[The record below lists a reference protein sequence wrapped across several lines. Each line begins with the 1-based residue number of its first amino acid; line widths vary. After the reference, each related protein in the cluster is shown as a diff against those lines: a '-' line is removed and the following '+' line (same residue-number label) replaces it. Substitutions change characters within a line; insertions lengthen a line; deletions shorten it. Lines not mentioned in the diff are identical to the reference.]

1 MIPMD
6 TSSGGAEKKALW
18 KGEVLQFGLPLEK
31 RGTLMHRRLL
41 ISRYRVVAVTAIFAA
56 SLLAQSA
63 KHSAASLGYRTDGMA
78 PTPLSPGD
86 ASKLEQQLAAHPDD
100 ETVRDKLL
108 KYYWHNSVR
117 EPRLESIF
125 WLIEHHPESPLHG
138 NQTAGIMP
146 VRADG
151 KTDIWFQSG
160 VPLNDVADFQRALAL
175 WEQQVKEH
183 PQNASVLFNAAR
195 VVGFSS
201 VNERQIA
208 LAERAQ
214 ELDHERYTSPLAQ
227 LYVQILIHKGRELA
241 DAERIKSK
249 LLSSRDVDL
258 IGSVAREMIDR
269 KAEDVVGASNGSV
282 QAQVVASQATELL
295 SRAMILDPN
304 NSAWSEL
311 MEGARELASRP
322 KPGAQTENQRP
333 LDAIRI
339 PEDVA
344 VMNLL
349 SSPKPMYPPEA
360 TTEELNRTVKFT
372 IRIGADGRVRK
383 VELVSGSPLF
393 ASPAREAVQQY
404 VYRPIFIDGAAVE
417 VIAPVK
423 VDFHLPSQQ

>member
-1 MIPMD
+1 MHV
-6 TSSGGAEKKALW
+6 SSF
-18 KGEVLQFGLPLEK
+18 VP
-31 RGTLMHRRLL
+31 R
-41 ISRYRVVAVTAIFAA
+41 SRFVAVTAIFAA

-63 KHSAASLGYRTDGMA
+63 RAPAAFLGYRTDGMMLA
-78 PTPLSPGD
+78 LDHLSPGD
-86 ASKLEQQLAAHPDD
+86 ASKLEQQLAANPDD
-100 ETVRDKLL
+100 ETLRDKLL

-151 KTDIWFQSG
+151 KTDFGFQSG

-183 PQNASVLFNAAR
+183 PQDARVLFNAAR
-195 VVGFSS
+195 VTGFIS
-201 VNERQIA
+201 VNEREIA

-214 ELDHERYTSPLAQ
+214 ELDHGRYTRPLAQ
-227 LYVQILIHKGRELA
+227 LYERILLHKGSESA

-249 LLSSRDVDL
+249 LLFSKDVDL

-282 QAQVVASQATELL
+282 WAEVVASQATELL
-295 SRAMILDPN
+295 SRARILDPN

-333 LDAIRI
+333 FDAITI
-339 PEDVA
+339 SEDVA

-349 SSPKPMYPPEA
+349 SSPQPVYPPEA
-360 TTEELNRTVKFT
+360 RTEGLNGTVRFT
-372 IRIGADGRVRK
+372 VRIGADGRVRR
-383 VELVSGSPLF
+383 VELIGGSPLF
-393 ASPAREAVQQY
+393 ANPAREAVQQY
-404 VYRPIFIDGAAVE
+404 VYRPIFLDGAAVE

-423 VDFHLPSQQ
+423 VDFQVPSQQ